1 MEGVMMLSKD
11 TVSVLVDMIE
21 NKLAMIQISD
31 RDELREVMTLQRCL
45 TELQHVMNPDASKST
60 GDIPTRGRHRKLARM
75 MDDFD
80 IQPETRQRA

>member
-1 MEGVMMLSKD
+1 MMLSKD

-31 RDELREVMTLQRCL
+31 REELREVMTLQRCL
-45 TELQHVMNPDASKST
+45 TELKCGIGGEFPKEDS
-60 GDIPTRGRHRKLARM
+60 IPTRGRHRKLTRM

-80 IQPETRQRA
+80 VPQELRQRA

>member
-1 MEGVMMLSKD
+1 MMLSKD

-31 RDELREVMTLQRCL
+31 REELREVMTLQRCL
-45 TELQHVMNPDASKST
+45 TELRGSMSSETSKT
-60 GDIPTRGRHRKLARM
+60 TDDIPTRGRHRKLDRM

-80 IQPETRQRA
+80 IHQEIRQRA

>member
-1 MEGVMMLSKD
+1 MMLSKD

-31 RDELREVMTLQRCL
+31 REELREVMTLQRCL
-45 TELQHVMNPDASKST
+45 TELKCGI
-60 GDIPTRGRHRKLARM
+60 GDELQKEDTIPTRGRHRKLTRM

-80 IQPETRQRA
+80 VPPELRQRA

>member
-1 MEGVMMLSKD
+1 MMLSKD

-31 RDELREVMTLQRCL
+31 REELREVMTLQRCL
-45 TELQHVMNPDASKST
+45 AELQHVMNPDEAKVK
-60 GDIPTRGRHRKLARM
+60 GDIPTRGRHRKLTRM

-80 IQPETRQRA
+80 IQHEIRQRA